1 MYATSPPAQNASSR
15 SSRIVPVNAFSL
27 SGRLSVIVA
36 MWSAICVSMYD
47 IVRQDK
53 LRAMKLKQLAK
64 WIVYATIPVALF
76 LQFTHGN
83 MVLQFIFS
91 CIAVLP
97 VAAWIG
103 HGTEHLA
110 HRLGPTY
117 GALLNATFG
126 NFAEMVIA
134 VIAIQ
139 QGLIDVVR
147 ASLTGS
153 ILGNLLFVA
162 GLAMLM
168 GGWKRES
175 QKFNTLAAEAQG
187 GQLIVAVG
195 ALLVP
200 ALFFR
205 VAAQAH
211 HPELIHQVSIGTSV
225 ILLLSYAAG
234 LYFSFK
240 THKHR
245 LNESAIGDTHSE
257 IEQLELWSAKKATLV
272 LLGASTL
279 MAFVAEGLVHAVVKA
294 GRAWG
299 LNEVFLGFIVLA
311 IVGNAAEHST
321 AVALAMRNQMDVAL
335 NISMQSSVQIALF
348 VTPMLVFV
356 SYRLGHPL
364 DLIFSPIEILAVGL
378 GVAVFA
384 YLIINGE
391 SNWYEGV
398 QLLAIY
404 EIIAV
409 ALFFLPS
416 AEPAPV

>member
-1 MYATSPPAQNASSR
+1 
-15 SSRIVPVNAFSL
+15 
-27 SGRLSVIVA
+27 
-36 MWSAICVSMYD
+36 
-47 IVRQDK
+47 
-53 LRAMKLKQLAK
+53 MKRVLA
-64 WIVYATIPVALF
+64 WLVYATIPIALF

-83 MVLQFIFS
+83 MVAQFIFS

-97 VAAWIG
+97 VAVWIG

-134 VIAIQ
+134 IVAIR
-139 QGLIDVVR
+139 QGYLEVVR

-187 GQLIVAVG
+187 GQLILAVG
-195 ALLVP
+195 SMLVP

-205 VAAQAH
+205 AAQEAH
-211 HPELIHQVSIGTSV
+211 HPELIHKVSVGTAV
-225 ILLLSYAAG
+225 ILLLSYLAG
-234 LYFSFK
+234 LYFTFK
-240 THKHR
+240 THRDR
-245 LNESAIGDTHSE
+245 LNESAIGDTHEE
-257 IEQLELWSAKKATLV
+257 IEQLEVWSAKKATLV
-272 LLGASTL
+272 LLGASAL
-279 MAFVAEGLVHAVVKA
+279 MAVVAEGLVHAVHQA
-294 GRAWG
+294 GQAWG
-299 LNEVFLGFIVLA
+299 LNEVFLGFVVLA

-321 AVALAMRNQMDVAL
+321 AVVLAMRNKMDVAL

-348 VTPMLVFV
+348 VTPALVFI
-356 SYRLGHPL
+356 SYPLGHPM
-364 DLIFSPIEILAVGL
+364 DLIFSPFEILAVVL
-378 GVAVFA
+378 GVAVFS

-398 QLLAIY
+398 QLLSVYALIAIAMY
-404 EIIAV
+404 
-409 ALFFLPS
+409 FLPS
-416 AEPAPV
+416 GTPAPAVVPGPGH

>member
-1 MYATSPPAQNASSR
+1 
-15 SSRIVPVNAFSL
+15 
-27 SGRLSVIVA
+27 
-36 MWSAICVSMYD
+36 
-47 IVRQDK
+47 
-53 LRAMKLKQLAK
+53 MKTILKWL
-64 WIVYATIPVALF
+64 VYATIPVALV
-76 LQFTHGN
+76 LQFTH
-83 MVLQFIFS
+83 VDLLLQFIFS

-97 VAAWIG
+97 VAAWVG

-134 VIAIQ
+134 IIAIKE
-139 QGLIDVVR
+139 GLVDVVR
-147 ASLTGS
+147 ASLSGS

-168 GGWKRES
+168 GGWRRET
-175 QKFNTLAAEAQG
+175 QKFNTLSAEAQG
-187 GQLIVAVG
+187 GQLILAVG
-195 ALLVP
+195 GLLVP

-205 VAAQAH
+205 AAEQAH
-211 HPELIHQVSIGTSV
+211 HPELIHNVSIGTSV
-225 ILLLSYAAG
+225 ILLLSYLAG

-245 LNESAIGDTHSE
+245 LNESALADTHSE
-257 IEQLELWSAKKATLV
+257 IEDYELWSPKKATLV
-272 LLGASTL
+272 LLGSSVL
-279 MAFVAEGLVHAVVKA
+279 MAVVAEGLVHAVGQA
-294 GRAWG
+294 GKAWG
-299 LNEVFLGFIVLA
+299 LNEVFLGFVVLA

-321 AVALAMRNQMDVAL
+321 AVVLAMRNQMDTAL

-348 VTPMLVFV
+348 VTPMLVFL
-356 SYRLGHPL
+356 SYGLGHPL
-364 DLIFSPIEILAVGL
+364 DLLFSPFELLAVVL

-398 QLLAIY
+398 QLLAVY
-404 EIIAV
+404 AIIAI
-409 ALFFLPS
+409 ALFFLPMS
-416 AEPAPV
+416 QPAPAPQPGH

>member
-1 MYATSPPAQNASSR
+1 MKRA
-15 SSRIVPVNAFSL
+15 L
-27 SGRLSVIVA
+27 SWL
-36 MWSAICVSMYD
+36 
-47 IVRQDK
+47 
-53 LRAMKLKQLAK
+53 
-64 WIVYATIPVALF
+64 VYATIPVALF

-83 MVLQFIFS
+83 MTLQFIFS
-91 CIAVLP
+91 CLAVLP

-134 VIAIQ
+134 IIAIR

-162 GLAMLM
+162 GASMLC

-175 QKFNTLAAEAQG
+175 QRFNTLAAESQG
-187 GQLIVAVG
+187 GQLILAVG
-195 ALLVP
+195 SLLVP

-205 VAAQAH
+205 SAAQAH

-225 ILLLSYAAG
+225 ILLVSYVAG
-234 LYFSFK
+234 LFFSFK

-245 LNESAIGDTHSE
+245 LNESALADTHAE
-257 IEQLELWSAKKATLV
+257 IEQLELWSARKATLV
-272 LLGASTL
+272 LLGSSVL
-279 MAFVAEGLVHAVVKA
+279 MGVVAEGLVHAVHTA
-294 GRAWG
+294 GLKWG

-321 AVALAMRNQMDVAL
+321 AVVLAMRNQMDTAL

-348 VTPMLVFV
+348 VTPMLVFL
-356 SYRLGHPL
+356 SYPLGHPL
-364 DLIFSPIEILAVGL
+364 DLLFSPFEILAVSL

-391 SNWYEGV
+391 TNWYEGV
-398 QLLAIY
+398 QLLAVY
-404 EIIAV
+404 AIIAI
-409 ALFFLPS
+409 ALFFLPGV
-416 AEPAPV
+416 AAAAPEAAGGH

>member
-1 MYATSPPAQNASSR
+1 MKRA
-15 SSRIVPVNAFSL
+15 L
-27 SGRLSVIVA
+27 SWV
-36 MWSAICVSMYD
+36 
-47 IVRQDK
+47 
-53 LRAMKLKQLAK
+53 
-64 WIVYATIPVALF
+64 VYATIPIALF
-76 LQFTHGN
+76 LQFTHGSIT
-83 MVLQFIFS
+83 LQFIFS

-110 HRLGPTY
+110 HRLGPTP

-134 VIAIQ
+134 VIAIR

-175 QKFNTLAAEAQG
+175 QRFNRLSAESQG
-187 GQLIVAVG
+187 GQLILAVG
-195 ALLVP
+195 ALIVP

-205 VAAQAH
+205 SAVQAH
-211 HPELIHQVSIGTSV
+211 HPELIHQVSMGTSA

-240 THKHR
+240 THRHR
-245 LNESAIGDTHSE
+245 LNESAIGDTHEE
-257 IEQLELWSAKKATLV
+257 IEEHELWSAKKAALV
-272 LLGASTL
+272 LLGASVL
-279 MAFVAEGLVHAVVKA
+279 MGVVAEGLVHAVHEA
-294 GRAWG
+294 GKAWG
-299 LNEVFLGFIVLA
+299 LNEVFLGFVVLA

-321 AVALAMRNQMDVAL
+321 AVVLAMRNQMDTAL

-348 VTPMLVFV
+348 VTPALVFL
-356 SYRLGHPL
+356 SYPLGHPL
-364 DLIFSPIEILAVGL
+364 DLLFSPFEILAVTL

-398 QLLAIY
+398 QLLAVY
-404 EIIAV
+404 AIIAV
-409 ALFFLPS
+409 ALFFLP
-416 AEPAPV
+416 APEVPAAAHAAGP